1 MRFPMVPELL
11 NQLPRKPITN
21 PFPAAHLPETVTGF
35 LAQVQGG
42 QAAVQPP
49 VPVPPRMRGKIRYT
63 KPACIGCTL
72 CVKVCPAHAIEMIP
86 EEKKIRIFVGQ
97 CISCAQCTEVCPKNC
112 LEMTEEFL
120 IADTDRYSQN
130 LVLG

>member
-1 MRFPMVPELL
+1 V
-11 NQLPRKPITN
+11 
-21 PFPAAHLPETVTGF
+21 V
-35 LAQVQGG
+35 
-42 QAAVQPP
+42 
-49 VPVPPRMRGKIRYT
+49 
-63 KPACIGCTL
+63 
-72 CVKVCPAHAIEMIP
+72 IP